1 MFKVNNNQFL
11 IFKTIFVGSIGGILF
26 NIMLL
31 PLPWMLG
38 PAFMVGMMALSGLKV
53 SVNQKFRNP
62 FIGIIGVWLGSYFSS
77 NIIEAL
83 YEWSIS
89 LIFLL
94 IFIPFSHLISYI
106 VLIYF
111 RRLKKPEAFFIGSPG
126 GLLEMTLGAEE
137 CGANSKKV
145 SLVHI
150 FRIFL
155 TVMIVPNILLLL
167 FPGAFSREAIW
178 PDFGGE
184 IFHVFV
190 FFIIIPIGMFLG
202 NKINLPG
209 NRLFG
214 PLILSAIIHLLG
226 IFKLD
231 ANISILIIAQLI
243 IGSFLGSNMSGISWK
258 TALNYIIDAMIVI
271 FCLIL
276 SFIPFVYILDKISNI
291 RTEAL
296 ILAFSP
302 GGVNEMGLVA
312 AFLNIEPAYVITH
325 HLARLCTILILLI
338 FAKKYLYEK
347 FKTINNFKSDK

>member
-1 MFKVNNNQFL
+1 MFKVNNNQIL

-184 IFHVFV
+184 IFHVF
-190 FFIIIPIGMFLG
+190 
-202 NKINLPG
+202 
-209 NRLFG
+209 
-214 PLILSAIIHLLG
+214 HLLQE
-226 IFKLD
+226 
-231 ANISILIIAQLI
+231 N
-243 IGSFLGSNMSGISWK
+243 
-258 TALNYIIDAMIVI
+258 
-271 FCLIL
+271 C
-276 SFIPFVYILDKISNI
+276 
-291 RTEAL
+291 
-296 ILAFSP
+296 
-302 GGVNEMGLVA
+302 
-312 AFLNIEPAYVITH
+312 YV
-325 HLARLCTILILLI
+325 
-338 FAKKYLYEK
+338 
-347 FKTINNFKSDK
+347 